1 MKIEGGA
8 KRGRGRAQ
16 KGVCG
21 VGGARVL
28 EGRAR
33 RCGFVMATGS
43 TSAED
48 DVHS

>member
-8 KRGRGRAQ
+8 KRGRGAGPR
-16 KGVCG
+16 GVCLGWAGPEFWRAGPGG
-21 VGGARVL
+21 V
-28 EGRAR
+28 
-33 RCGFVMATGS
+33 VMAIGS